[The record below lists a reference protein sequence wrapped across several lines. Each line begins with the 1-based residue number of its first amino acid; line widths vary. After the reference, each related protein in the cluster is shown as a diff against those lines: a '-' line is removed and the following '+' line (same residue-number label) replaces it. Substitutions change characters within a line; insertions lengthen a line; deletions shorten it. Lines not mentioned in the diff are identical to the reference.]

1 VQEEEGC
8 PITRIYAIKSGF
20 PVVSMGLFLIFAGL
34 LGLLLPRMFP
44 VGTVGILIFAGFG
57 IFLVWLGL
65 TK

>member
-1 VQEEEGC
+1 VQEQEGC

-20 PVVSMGLFLIFAGL
+20 PVVGMGLLLILVGL

-65 TK
+65 TR